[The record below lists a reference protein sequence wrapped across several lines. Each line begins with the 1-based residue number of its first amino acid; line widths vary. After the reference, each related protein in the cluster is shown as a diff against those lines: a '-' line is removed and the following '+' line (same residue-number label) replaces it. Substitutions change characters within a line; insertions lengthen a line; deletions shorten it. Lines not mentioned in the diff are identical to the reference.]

1 MLVFFLS
8 HVVFRCIL
16 SATLI
21 GASRQVENASP
32 GSVRE
37 QRIAFTREN
46 YRTKR
51 VELLKIV
58 YWKPDD
64 ATAGV
69 PLRLEEARN
78 GFRR

>member
-1 MLVFFLS
+1 M
-8 HVVFRCIL
+8 HRP
-16 SATLI
+16 A
-21 GASRQVENASP
+21 
-32 GSVRE
+32 SVRE